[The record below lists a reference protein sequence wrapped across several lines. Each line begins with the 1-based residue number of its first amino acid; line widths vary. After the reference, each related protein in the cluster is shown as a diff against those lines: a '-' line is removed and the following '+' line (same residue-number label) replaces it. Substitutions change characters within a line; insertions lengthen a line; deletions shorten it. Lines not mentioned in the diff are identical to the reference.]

1 MQQMQKGF
9 TLIELMIVVAII
21 GILAAVA
28 VPAYQQYTTKA
39 RFTEVINAAAPFKA
53 AVEVCVQSGN
63 CFTAPNTI
71 LVPPTGAARAG
82 TEVPNDEGANGNIG
96 SVVVA
101 GNGMI
106 TVTPGATLRGIATT
120 DTYTITPT
128 RQLGNGSITWVVGGV
143 CRTGSSIGTPIC

>member
-1 MQQMQKGF
+1 MKQMQKGF

-21 GILAAVA
+21 GILAAVS
-28 VPAYQQYTTKA
+28 VPAYQQYTAKA
-39 RFTEVINAAAPFKA
+39 RFTEVINASAPFKA

-63 CFTAPNTI
+63 CFTAPNIT
-71 LVPPTGAARAG
+71 VPATGAARAA
-82 TEVPNDEGANGNIG
+82 TEVPNDEGANGNIA

-128 RQLGNGSITWVVGGV
+128 RQNNGTISWAVGGV